1 MGIGSGGSVAF
12 AYPFLHGGIRGCV
25 WGGVQ
30 VLLAVP
36 WLHNLLGC
44 RAFAIVWQRAEDG
57 SPEFDDGDAG
67 AELAAGEAKV

>member
-1 MGIGSGGSVAF
+1 MAF
-12 AYPFLHGGIRGCV
+12 AYTFLHGGIRGGG
-25 WGGVQ
+25 GGVQ